1 MTLQTNWI
9 FCLQQVCDVLKI
21 VWSDGHKSSFD
32 LLWLAERNF
41 STENISNFLENSYQ
55 PEKLVWGREE
65 FEVICQ
71 SFDYNKVLTEDSELL
86 QWLEALAIRGVALL
100 KNTPPNKDEIYKLAD
115 RVAFL
120 KKTQFGD
127 YFVVQAKKDK
137 STFAYTPSTLQLHTD
152 IPYYRKS
159 DDD

>member
-1 MTLQTNWI
+1 MTFDTNWI

-55 PEKLVWGREE
+55 PKKLVWGREE
-65 FEVICQ
+65 FEVIFQ
-71 SFDYNKVLTEDSELL
+71 SFDYNKVLSEDSELL

-100 KNTPPNKDEIYKLAD
+100 KNTPPNKGEIYKLAD

-159 DDD
+159 CDD